1 MLFLLC
7 ILAVNIYSINRMTEF
22 ISKDIVDLQDIE
34 KVQFL
39 QSLQNDP
46 AKYAAYVSDKK
57 TRITT
62 EAIDT
67 KRSSFMKVA
76 GDMAKFMDMDNNS
89 RATLSRTSELSKAQS
104 FLIDEQE
111 KRKNIVKSNEDS
123 TRRQVEINEWYY
135 ESKRETLF
143 ILQIILLMLLTI
155 TVLVAMTSYGFIT
168 QLTSDYLTGIILL
181 LGLGTWFYRWYYTQ
195 YLRDRR
201 YWNRRAFTT
210 EVKDKD
216 QKVCAEDVVE
226 APAMVPGTVTMYVP
240 TLVPTEVP
248 GLVPAPPPIQSGCSL

>member
-1 MLFLLC
+1 
-7 ILAVNIYSINRMTEF
+7 MTEF

-34 KVQFL
+34 KIQFL

-46 AKYAAYVSDKK
+46 AKYAAYVTDKK

-62 EAIDT
+62 EAIET
-67 KRSSFMKVA
+67 KRSAFMKVA
-76 GDMAKFMDMDNNS
+76 GDMAKFMDMDNNT
-89 RATLSRTSELSKAQS
+89 RATLSRTSELSKAQA

-111 KRKNIVKSNEDS
+111 KRKQIVKSNEDL

-143 ILQIILLMLLTI
+143 ILQILLLMLLTI
-155 TVLVAMTSYGFIT
+155 TVLVGMTSYEF
-168 QLTSDYLTGIILL
+168 LAKRTSDYLIGIVLVI
-181 LGLGTWFYRWYYTQ
+181 GLGTWFYRWYYTQ

-201 YWNRRAFTT
+201 FWNRRTFQATAPNT
-210 EVKDKD
+210 KEP
-216 QKVCAEDVVE
+216 VCAEDVAE
-226 APAMVPGTVTMYVP
+226 ASGPAMVPGMVTIYVP

-248 GLVPAPPPIQSGCSL
+248 GLVPATRSGSGAPV

>member
-1 MLFLLC
+1 M
-7 ILAVNIYSINRMTEF
+7 SRMTEF

-57 TRITT
+57 ARIST
-62 EAIDT
+62 EAVDI

-76 GDMAKFMDMDNNS
+76 SDMAKFMDMDNNS
-89 RATLSRTSELSKAQS
+89 RATLSRTSELANAQS
-104 FLIDEQE
+104 FLINEQE
-111 KRKNIVKSNEDS
+111 QRTNIVKSNEDS

-155 TVLVAMTSYGFIT
+155 TVLVVMVNYGFIT
-168 QLTSDYLTGIILL
+168 KLTSDYLIGIVLL
-181 LGLGTWFYRWYYTQ
+181 FGLGTWFYRWYYTQ

-201 YWNRRAFTT
+201 YWNRRTFKEDVPT
-210 EVKDKD
+210 KGPP
-216 QKVCAEDVVE
+216 VCAEDIAE
-226 APAMVPGTVTMYVP
+226 ASGPVMVPGMVTSYVP
-240 TLVPTEVP
+240 TLVPTLVP
-248 GLVPAPPPIQSGCSL
+248 GLVPAPVSSGTGCAI

>member
-1 MLFLLC
+1 
-7 ILAVNIYSINRMTEF
+7 MTEF

-34 KVQFL
+34 KIQFL

-46 AKYAAYVSDKK
+46 AKYSAYVSDKK
-57 TRITT
+57 ARITT

-76 GDMAKFMDMDNNS
+76 SDMAKFMDMDNNS
-89 RATLSRTSELSKAQS
+89 RATLSRTSELSKAQA

-111 KRKNIVKSNEDS
+111 KRKNIMQSNEDS

-155 TVLVAMTSYGFIT
+155 TVLVAMTSYGLIT
-168 QLTSDYLTGIILL
+168 KLTSDYLTGIVLL
-181 LGLGTWFYRWYYTQ
+181 FGLGTWFYRWYYTR

-201 YWNRRAFTT
+201 YWNRRTFTT
-210 EVKDKD
+210 EVPEKEKE
-216 QKVCAEDVVE
+216 VCAEDIE
-226 APAMVPGTVTMYVP
+226 ASPTMVPGMVTMYVP

-248 GLVPAPPPIQSGCSL
+248 GLVPAPPIKSGCSP